1 MHYLCLIVDPVAD
14 TARALERELPAH
26 GFRPHI
32 VDSAHAGSLL
42 LQQWRFDAVLLD
54 TDGSR
59 DDPIEAMRKLR
70 RRSSTPVTLLAR
82 AATDATQVAWFEAGA
97 HDVMRWPASTQLL
110 ATRLRRWIEAGAGHD
125 DDPVEFSIGPLTLNT
140 RRCTALVDGQALALT
155 VNQFELLYALATR
168 HGCFVHR
175 EAIAIAVRS
184 PAMGVGRAAD
194 VQIYRIRK
202 KLRAL
207 GISSLRLDTVHGR
220 GYCLTVEAS
229 GPTRDHAPAHAAAT
243 WTQPGP

>member
-1 MHYLCLIVDPVAD
+1 
-14 TARALERELPAH
+14 
-26 GFRPHI
+26 
-32 VDSAHAGSLL
+32 
-42 LQQWRFDAVLLD
+42 
-54 TDGSR
+54 
-59 DDPIEAMRKLR
+59 
-70 RRSSTPVTLLAR
+70 
-82 AATDATQVAWFEAGA
+82 
-97 HDVMRWPASTQLL
+97 
-110 ATRLRRWIEAGAGHD
+110 
-125 DDPVEFSIGPLTLNT
+125 
-140 RRCTALVDGQALALT
+140 
-155 VNQFELLYALATR
+155 
-168 HGCFVHR
+168 VHR

-229 GPTRDHAPAHAAAT
+229 GPTRDHAPAHAAAA